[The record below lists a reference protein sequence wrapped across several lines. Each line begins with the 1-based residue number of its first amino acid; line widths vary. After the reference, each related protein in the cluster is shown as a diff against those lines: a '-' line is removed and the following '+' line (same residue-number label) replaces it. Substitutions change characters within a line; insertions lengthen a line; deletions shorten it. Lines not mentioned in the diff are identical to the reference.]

1 MVKTQQGFS
10 VEELLENT
18 TPSNTQPEEVE
29 TKEGFSVE
37 ELLENTTPS
46 NTQPEEVETKEGF
59 SVEELVRDSPVPSTV
74 STFNNTEVVPE
85 EVVPEEVEEPEE
97 VTPDTGYFAEP
108 KEAIFGGGP
117 SEFMWSALGSV
128 VEAPFQLAEFVGQLV
143 APETT
148 KAITDTI
155 KDIDEKL
162 KIKSPA
168 YRATIDELQGTSLSE
183 TAQEIS
189 RLPSYLIGGKLFKE
203 GAQKGIKALTKSDK
217 GKKTAGFF
225 GAGTGF
231 VLTDVF
237 TRKENETHLADIA
250 KIVNDADVVENEYL
264 KTALNLSAELS
275 IDPEDTAV
283 QKRVKQFQESLAV
296 AGLATGVIKTIGT
309 TFKLGTKGLKLGVNK
324 LKAKKQAID
333 DGILDVLEDSSTT
346 RINKSAV
353 EETVTPTGDVV
364 YTQRN
369 AITEVLAKINTK
381 AGRLLSSTA
390 ALPKELYKASI
401 LRSRADKAF
410 TLSVKDNIEQL
421 QKVQKEDDVSDE
433 LIAKY
438 INDNVDEGLSEGVKK
453 KADQIKLLITANE
466 SKINKMLGLKEGDK
480 IGLGFNGGDVYFT
493 RSFESNNNPRFLK
506 EIKKAIKGKSKDA
519 NFIRRV
525 EGARRYFRSLST
537 DENGKA
543 TLSDDEVDGAIKILV
558 KRLSGE
564 DEGLLNKIWEGTDG
578 KDLSGLAGQAAR
590 ILKTRKKLDKPIL
603 DLLGEQKDPFA
614 KISATLTNQ
623 NKLMSEIN
631 YLSQVDS
638 FFRKNVGKEV
648 ELGGLIPKYL
658 GGARQ
663 VSGVK
668 GGVAGSR
675 ETGELYDLSK
685 QSIGRFGGSSNL
697 LKDLYVSPQ
706 MYKYVKNGLELYTPD
721 NKGLLGG
728 ILGSSFGRM
737 LSQVSAFGQ
746 ATQTVLDIPAYA
758 INTYGAIQALA
769 SNGLLFSPK
778 TAIAAKDAVL
788 LFSEQLK
795 SFRNDNQ
802 FTKAAIAKLERLK
815 SVGVIDTDL
824 TSEMISKNINVYGKE
839 VGSKRSK
846 AGKMY
851 SKLMEKASSAYGA
864 PDTYAKLVAFEAEST
879 ILKKTFPRVAGET
892 LKDFDDRI
900 FNMAA
905 DIVRDTM
912 PSYAVAS
919 PIARTLSRLPIGT
932 YALFPAEMV
941 RTTKNTLKY
950 GVKDVVM
957 GVKNRNVRQAASGL
971 RRLTGL
977 GVTAT
982 GIDMYVRDN
991 NEQNGIT
998 DVTNRVLTVLS
1009 PDWGKNSKRIH
1020 SQGLIEEKDGKIN
1033 TNYINSASIDAQD
1046 YLKVPVRAIIGKLTA
1061 GKDVSDFEL
1070 DEVLKGM
1077 GTSIV
1082 GPFTNPKFV
1091 FEALFNI
1098 AQKDFYS
1105 EVPGEQGVSI
1115 ENVKRAV
1122 LELGKSLE
1130 PGTSQALRR
1139 YVKALTSEE
1148 IREVGKGINA
1158 SGFPQSSEDIETWL
1172 TTGVRP
1178 VTVDVKKAMGFNLS
1192 QDIKAIKSTKDSFIE
1207 YLGKLDDQ
1215 PYTPNLREDIMAKY
1229 IDLQNK
1235 KFNAMQKLSD
1245 KIDLFKQTPYQA
1257 ISKKKKEDMS
1267 TGPYETREFGLTKVL
1282 DSATSGFNYDV
1293 PDEILYAN
1301 TLREGL
1307 EEPKGGIF
1315 MADDIANDARLMKL
1329 IANKSFKYTLIED
1342 LAKEFGKLSG
1352 RKLKE

>member
-1 MVKTQQGFS
+1 MVKTQQ
-10 VEELLENT
+10 
-18 TPSNTQPEEVE
+18 
-29 TKEGFSVE
+29 GFSVE

-128 VEAPFQLAEFVGQLV
+128 VEAPFQFAEFVGQLI

-148 KAITDTI
+148 KDITDTI

-1257 ISKKKKEDMS
+1257 ISKKKKEDIS

>member
-37 ELLENTTPS
+37 EL
-46 NTQPEEVETKEGF
+46 
-59 SVEELVRDSPVPSTV
+59 VRDSPIPSTV

-128 VEAPFQLAEFVGQLV
+128 VEAPFQLAEFVGQLI

-148 KAITDTI
+148 KDITDTI

-453 KADQIKLLITANE
+453 KADQIKRLITSNE

-493 RSFESNNNPRFLK
+493 RSFESNNNPKFLK
-506 EIKKAIKGKSKDA
+506 EIQKAIGGKSKDA

-525 EGARRYFRSLST
+525 EGARRYFRSMGM
-537 DENGKA
+537 DKA
-543 TLSDDEVDGAIKILV
+543 TDDEVDGAITILV
-558 KRLSGE
+558 KKLSGE
-564 DEGLLNKIWEGTDG
+564 DEGLVSKIWEGTDG
-578 KDLSGLAGQAAR
+578 KDLSGLAGQAAK
-590 ILKTRKKLDKPIL
+590 ILKTRKNLDKPIL
-603 DLLGEQKDPFA
+603 DLLGEQKNPFA

-623 NKLMSEIN
+623 NKLMSEIS
-631 YLSQVDS
+631 YLSQIDS
-638 FFRKNVGKEV
+638 FFRKNAGKEV
-648 ELGGLIPKYL
+648 ELGGLIPKAL

-668 GGVAGSR
+668 AGKPGSK
-675 ETGELYDLSK
+675 ETEDLYDISK

-706 MYKYVKNGLELYTPD
+706 MYKYVKNGLELYTPTD
-721 NKGLLGG
+721 KGVIGG
-728 ILGSSFGRM
+728 VLGSSFGRM

-758 INTYGAIQALA
+758 INTYGAVQALA

-795 SFRNDNQ
+795 SFRNDNR

-846 AGKMY
+846 VGKMY
-851 SKLMEKASSAYGA
+851 TKLMEKASSAYGA

-879 ILKKTFPRVAGET
+879 ILKKTFPRVAGES

-950 GVKDVVM
+950 GIRDAM
-957 GVKNRNVRQAASGL
+957 IGVKNGNVRQAASGL
-971 RRLTGL
+971 RRLAGL

-982 GIDMYVRDN
+982 GIDYYVRDN

-1020 SQGLIEEKDGKIN
+1020 SQGLVEGEDGKIN

-1061 GKDVSDFEL
+1061 GKQVSDFEL
-1070 DEVLKGM
+1070 EEVMKGM
-1077 GTSIV
+1077 ATSIV

>member
-37 ELLENTTPS
+37 EL
-46 NTQPEEVETKEGF
+46 
-59 SVEELVRDSPVPSTV
+59 VRDSPIPSTV

-128 VEAPFQLAEFVGQLV
+128 VEAPFQLAEFVGQLI

-148 KAITDTI
+148 KDITDTI

-369 AITEVLAKINTK
+369 AVTEVLAKINTK

-453 KADQIKLLITANE
+453 KADQIKRLITSNE

-493 RSFESNNNPRFLK
+493 RSFESNNNPKFLK
-506 EIKKAIKGKSKDA
+506 EIQKAIGGKSKDA

-525 EGARRYFRSLST
+525 EGARRYFRSMGM
-537 DENGKA
+537 DKA
-543 TLSDDEVDGAIKILV
+543 TDDEVDGAITILV
-558 KRLSGE
+558 KKLSGE
-564 DEGLLNKIWEGTDG
+564 DEGLVSKIWEGTDG
-578 KDLSGLAGQAAR
+578 KDLSGLAGQAAK
-590 ILKTRKKLDKPIL
+590 ILKTRKNLDKPIL
-603 DLLGEQKDPFA
+603 DLLGEQKNPFA

-623 NKLMSEIN
+623 NKLMSEIS
-631 YLSQVDS
+631 YLSQIDS
-638 FFRKNVGKEV
+638 FFRKNAGKEV
-648 ELGGLIPKYL
+648 ELGGLIPKAL

-668 GGVAGSR
+668 AGKPGSK
-675 ETGELYDLSK
+675 ETEDLYDISK

-706 MYKYVKNGLELYTPD
+706 MYKYVKNGLELYTPTD
-721 NKGLLGG
+721 KGVIGG
-728 ILGSSFGRM
+728 VLGSSFGRM

-758 INTYGAIQALA
+758 INTYGAVQALA

-795 SFRNDNQ
+795 SFRNDNR

-846 AGKMY
+846 VGKMY
-851 SKLMEKASSAYGA
+851 TKLMEKASSAYGA

-879 ILKKTFPRVAGET
+879 ILKKTFPRVAGES

-950 GVKDVVM
+950 GIRDAM
-957 GVKNRNVRQAASGL
+957 IGVKNGNVRQAASGL
-971 RRLTGL
+971 RRLAGL

-982 GIDMYVRDN
+982 GIDYYVRDN

-1020 SQGLIEEKDGKIN
+1020 SQGLVEGEDGKIN

-1061 GKDVSDFEL
+1061 GKQVSDFEL
-1070 DEVLKGM
+1070 EEVMKGM
-1077 GTSIV
+1077 ATSIV

>member
-117 SEFMWSALGSV
+117 SEFVGSAVGSV
-128 VEAPFQLAEFVGQLV
+128 LKAPFELAEFVGQLV

-155 KDIDEKL
+155 KEIDEKI
-162 KIKSPA
+162 KIKSPR
-168 YRATIDELQGTSLSE
+168 YRSVIGELQGDSLGE
-183 TAQEIS
+183 TAQGIS
-189 RLPSYLIGGKLFKE
+189 RIPSYLIGAKLFKE
-203 GAQKGIKALTKSDK
+203 GAKKGLKTLTKSDK
-217 GKKTAGFF
+217 GQKAIGLL
-225 GAGTGF
+225 GAGTGG
-231 VLTDVF
+231 VVAEVF
-237 TRKENETHLADIA
+237 TRDENETHIADIA
-250 KIVNDADVVENEYL
+250 KVVNDGDIVENQYL
-264 KTALNLSAELS
+264 KTALDLSAELS
-275 IDPEDTAV
+275 IDPDDTNV
-283 QKRVKQFQESLAV
+283 QKRVKQFQESLALS
-296 AGLATGVIKTIGT
+296 GLAGGAIKLT
-309 TFKLGTKGLKLGVNK
+309 TSILKYGTKGGVWFIKKGLDK
-324 LKAKKQAID
+324 LKAKKQAIE
-333 DGILDVLEDSSTT
+333 DGILDDFVDSPNA
-346 RINKSAV
+346 RVNKSVV

-369 AITEVLAKINTK
+369 AVTEVLAKINTK
-381 AGRLLSSTA
+381 AGRLFTSAA
-390 ALPKELYKASI
+390 ALPKELYRAAI
-401 LRSRADKAF
+401 IRSRADKAF

-453 KADQIKLLITANE
+453 KADQIKRLITSNE

-493 RSFESNNNPRFLK
+493 RSFESNNNPKFLK
-506 EIKKAIKGKSKDA
+506 EIQKAIGGKSKDA

-525 EGARRYFRSLST
+525 EGARRYFRSMGM
-537 DENGKA
+537 DKA
-543 TLSDDEVDGAIKILV
+543 TDDEVDGAITILV
-558 KRLSGE
+558 KKLSGE
-564 DEGLLNKIWEGTDG
+564 DEGLVSKIWEGTDG
-578 KDLSGLAGQAAR
+578 KDLSGLAGQAAK
-590 ILKTRKKLDKPIL
+590 ILKTRKNLDKPIL
-603 DLLGEQKDPFA
+603 DLLGEQKNPFA

-758 INTYGAIQALA
+758 INTYGAVQALA

-795 SFRNDNQ
+795 SFRNDNR

-1020 SQGLIEEKDGKIN
+1020 SQGLIEEKDGKIT

-1105 EVPGEQGVSI
+1105 GVPEEQGVSI

-1148 IREVGKGINA
+1148 IRKVGKGINA
-1158 SGFPQSSEDIETWL
+1158 SGFPQSSKDIETWL

-1215 PYTPNLREDIMAKY
+1215 PYKTNLREDIMAKY

>member
-59 SVEELVRDSPVPSTV
+59 SVEELVRDSPIPSTV

-128 VEAPFQLAEFVGQLV
+128 VEAPFQLAEFVGQLI

-148 KAITDTI
+148 KDITDTI

-453 KADQIKLLITANE
+453 KADQIKRLITSNE

-493 RSFESNNNPRFLK
+493 RSFESNNNPKFLK
-506 EIKKAIKGKSKDA
+506 EIQKAIGGKSKDA

-525 EGARRYFRSLST
+525 EGARRYFRSMGM
-537 DENGKA
+537 DKA
-543 TLSDDEVDGAIKILV
+543 TDDEVDGAITILV
-558 KRLSGE
+558 KKLSGE
-564 DEGLLNKIWEGTDG
+564 DEGLVSKIWEGTDG
-578 KDLSGLAGQAAR
+578 KDLSGLAGQAAK
-590 ILKTRKKLDKPIL
+590 ILKTRKNLDKPIL
-603 DLLGEQKDPFA
+603 DLLGEQKNPFA

-623 NKLMSEIN
+623 NKLMSEIS
-631 YLSQVDS
+631 YLSQIDS
-638 FFRKNVGKEV
+638 FFRKNAGKEV
-648 ELGGLIPKYL
+648 ELGGLIPKAL

-668 GGVAGSR
+668 AGKPGSK
-675 ETGELYDLSK
+675 ETEDLYDISK

-706 MYKYVKNGLELYTPD
+706 MYKYVKNGLELYTPTD
-721 NKGLLGG
+721 KGVIGG
-728 ILGSSFGRM
+728 VLGSSFGRM

-758 INTYGAIQALA
+758 INTYGAVQALA

-795 SFRNDNQ
+795 SFRNDNR

-846 AGKMY
+846 VGKMY
-851 SKLMEKASSAYGA
+851 TKLMEKASSAYGA

-879 ILKKTFPRVAGET
+879 ILKKTFPRVAGES

-950 GVKDVVM
+950 GIRDAM
-957 GVKNRNVRQAASGL
+957 IGVKNGNVRQAASGL
-971 RRLTGL
+971 RRLAGL

-982 GIDMYVRDN
+982 GIDYYVRDN

-1020 SQGLIEEKDGKIN
+1020 SQGLVEGEDGKIN

-1061 GKDVSDFEL
+1061 GKQVSDFEL
-1070 DEVLKGM
+1070 EEVMKGM
-1077 GTSIV
+1077 ATSIV

>member
-117 SEFMWSALGSV
+117 SEFVGSAVGSV
-128 VEAPFQLAEFVGQLV
+128 LKAPFQLAEFVGQLV

-183 TAQEIS
+183 TAEGIS
-189 RLPSYLIGGKLFKE
+189 RIPSYLIGGKLFKE

-453 KADQIKLLITANE
+453 KADQIKRLITSNE

-493 RSFESNNNPRFLK
+493 RSFESNNNPKFLK
-506 EIKKAIKGKSKDA
+506 EIQKAIGGKSKDA

-525 EGARRYFRSLST
+525 EGARRYFRSMGM
-537 DENGKA
+537 DKA
-543 TLSDDEVDGAIKILV
+543 TDDEVDGAITILV
-558 KRLSGE
+558 KKLSGE
-564 DEGLLNKIWEGTDG
+564 DEGLVSKIWEGTDG
-578 KDLSGLAGQAAR
+578 KDLSGLAGQAAK
-590 ILKTRKKLDKPIL
+590 ILKTRKNLDKPIL
-603 DLLGEQKDPFA
+603 DLLGEQKNPFA

-623 NKLMSEIN
+623 NKLMSEIS
-631 YLSQVDS
+631 YLSQIDS
-638 FFRKNVGKEV
+638 FFRKNAGKEV
-648 ELGGLIPKYL
+648 ELGGLIPKAL

-668 GGVAGSR
+668 AGKPGSK
-675 ETGELYDLSK
+675 ETEDLYDISK

-706 MYKYVKNGLELYTPD
+706 MYKYVKNGLELYTPTD
-721 NKGLLGG
+721 KGVIGG
-728 ILGSSFGRM
+728 VLGSSFGRM

-846 AGKMY
+846 VGKMY
-851 SKLMEKASSAYGA
+851 TKLMEKASSAYGA

-879 ILKKTFPRVAGET
+879 ILKKTFPRVAGES

-950 GVKDVVM
+950 GIRDAM
-957 GVKNRNVRQAASGL
+957 IGVKNGNVRQAASGL
-971 RRLTGL
+971 RRLAGL

-982 GIDMYVRDN
+982 GIDYYVRDN

-1020 SQGLIEEKDGKIN
+1020 SQGLVEGEDGKIN

-1061 GKDVSDFEL
+1061 GKQVSDFEL
-1070 DEVLKGM
+1070 EEVMKGM
-1077 GTSIV
+1077 ATSIV

>member
-117 SEFMWSALGSV
+117 SEFVGSAVGSV
-128 VEAPFQLAEFVGQLV
+128 LKAPFELAEFVGQLV

-155 KDIDEKL
+155 KEIDEKI
-162 KIKSPA
+162 KIKSPR

-183 TAQEIS
+183 TAEGIS
-189 RLPSYLIGGKLFKE
+189 RIPSYLIGGKLFKE

-231 VLTDVF
+231 VVTDVF
-237 TRKENETHLADIA
+237 TRDENETYLADMA
-250 KIVNDADVVENEYL
+250 KIVNDADVVEYEYL

-275 IDPEDTAV
+275 IDPDDTAV

-296 AGLATGVIKTIGT
+296 SGLTAGFIKIIGT
-309 TFKLGTKGLKLGVNK
+309 GFKLGTKGGVWLLKKGLDN

-453 KADQIKLLITANE
+453 KADQIKRLITSNE

-493 RSFESNNNPRFLK
+493 RSFESNNNPKFLK
-506 EIKKAIKGKSKDA
+506 EIQKAIGGKSKDA

-525 EGARRYFRSLST
+525 EGARRYFRSMGM
-537 DENGKA
+537 DKA
-543 TLSDDEVDGAIKILV
+543 TDDEVDGAITILV
-558 KRLSGE
+558 KKLSGE
-564 DEGLLNKIWEGTDG
+564 DEGLVSKIWEGTDG
-578 KDLSGLAGQAAR
+578 KDLSGLAGQAAK
-590 ILKTRKKLDKPIL
+590 ILKTRKNLDKPIL
-603 DLLGEQKDPFA
+603 DLLGEQKNPFA

-623 NKLMSEIN
+623 NKLMSEIS
-631 YLSQVDS
+631 YLSQIDS
-638 FFRKNVGKEV
+638 FFRKNAGKEV
-648 ELGGLIPKYL
+648 ELGGLIPKAL

-668 GGVAGSR
+668 AGKPGSK
-675 ETGELYDLSK
+675 ETEDLYDISK

-706 MYKYVKNGLELYTPD
+706 MYKYVKNGLELYTPTD
-721 NKGLLGG
+721 KGVIGG
-728 ILGSSFGRM
+728 VLGSSFGRM

-758 INTYGAIQALA
+758 INTYGAVQALA

-795 SFRNDNQ
+795 SFRNDNR

-846 AGKMY
+846 VGKMY
-851 SKLMEKASSAYGA
+851 TKLMEKASSAYGA

-879 ILKKTFPRVAGET
+879 ILKKTFPRVAGES

-950 GVKDVVM
+950 GIRDAM
-957 GVKNRNVRQAASGL
+957 IGVKNGNVRQAASGL
-971 RRLTGL
+971 RRLAGL

-982 GIDMYVRDN
+982 GIDYYVRDN

-1020 SQGLIEEKDGKIN
+1020 SQGLVEGEDGKIN

-1061 GKDVSDFEL
+1061 GKQVSDFEL
-1070 DEVLKGM
+1070 EEVMKGM
-1077 GTSIV
+1077 ATSIV

-1105 EVPGEQGVSI
+1105 GVPEEQGVSI

-1148 IREVGKGINA
+1148 IRKVGKGINA
-1158 SGFPQSSEDIETWL
+1158 SGFPQSSKDIETWL

-1215 PYTPNLREDIMAKY
+1215 PYKTNLREDIMAKY